1 MDMAWIKQQPKT
13 KKTIQTKTRED
24 KKALKGSHPHTK
36 KKQKNNE
43 KHIQTEYNMKNK
55 SLKNFSILKK
65 TITPRNKIHPE
76 KGEKKSNRK
85 TETEGNIKPKK
96 S

>member
-1 MDMAWIKQQPKT
+1 
-13 KKTIQTKTRED
+13 
-24 KKALKGSHPHTK
+24 
-36 KKQKNNE
+36 
-43 KHIQTEYNMKNK
+43 MKNK